1 MTAKTFSKNLLIFI
15 SATIISSLIFLNCS
29 NNKYYASPE
38 EVIQANIDYMTTE
51 NLDGV
56 MSTIHP
62 ESPSFKTTENLAKQL
77 FKIFNLNYK
86 IEKLEVTNENEQEAT
101 VNFIQLTTKISG
113 PQFKNNRIQG
123 VHIVRKDG
131 DSWKLYSTKI
141 LNTEFLN

>member
-1 MTAKTFSKNLLIFI
+1 MTFKIFFNKILVFI
-15 SATIISSLIFLNCS
+15 SAVLLLPLIFLSCS
-29 NNKYYASPE
+29 NNKYYSSPE
-38 EVIQANIDYMTTE
+38 EVIQTNIDYMNTE
-51 NLDGV
+51 DLDGV

-62 ESPSFKTTENLAKQL
+62 DSPSFKTTENLAKQL
-77 FKIFNLNYK
+77 FKIYDLNYK
-86 IEKLEVTNENEQEAT
+86 IEKLEVINENNQEAT
-101 VNFIQLTTKISG
+101 VNFTQLTTKISG